1 MRTTAVTATAATKR
15 PAARAPS
22 RAATIA
28 ARTGTASQAVDFR
41 SQAAPSATPEPVI
54 AVIHEVRPGRRG
66 RRGPRGQGQ
75 GQQDQ
80 RQHRRVGGDH
90 GQVEPHHRRGH
101 GDRGGEQRVVGPGP
115 HHDPERRGERDHRA
129 DRDPHPGVARQA
141 AEAGRARQ
149 AEQGHDREVGVV
161 GQPGGDLVG
170 GQVGRPVVQQQ
181 GRRPVDDHHP
191 VFERVGDRQP
201 EQRREHGQR
210 HRDADGGHPAP
221 AAAPAPQHDQGHGVA
236 AGGPDGPDPVPAA
249 GQEGSGGRVRSERAV
264 GGHQVTPAEPA
275 PRGRGGILG
284 TGPPAT
290 GRPVSCAYRVSW
302 VPR

>member
-54 AVIHEVRPGRRG
+54 PVIHEVRPGRGG

-161 GQPGGDLVG
+161 GQPAGDLVG

-191 VFERVGDRQP
+191 VLERVGDRQP

-249 GQEGSGGRVRSERAV
+249 GQEGGGDGVRSRTRRRRPSGDAGRASSA
-264 GGHQVTPAEPA
+264 GS
-275 PRGRGGILG
+275 RGASSVR
-284 TGPPAT
+284 PPAT
-290 GRPVSCAYRVSW
+290 GRPVSRAYRVSW